1 MAHVRTQIR
10 NRFKT
15 VLDGALP
22 ASYIVFASRKYAW
35 NTKPGQT
42 IVDMRFLNDQTR
54 ERETMGDERI
64 HVASLYI
71 RVQRA
76 LEESQLD
83 TALDDDEIAIVAA
96 IEAENW
102 LDLLEEDP
110 ELLQVNFADDAE
122 GGRAIGAVVLRY
134 DVEYRIDKS
143 DPETRIA

>member
-22 ASYIVFASRKYAW
+22 ASYSVFASRKYAW
-35 NTKPGQT
+35 NTKTGQT

-122 GGRAIGAVVLRY
+122 GGRAIGAIVLRY

>member
-35 NTKPGQT
+35 NTKTGQT

-122 GGRAIGAVVLRY
+122 GGRAIGAIVLRY